1 MRILFTSVPAF
12 GHLLPMLPLARAA
25 VRAGHEVALLTHPSL
40 RDAAPDLTLLPA
52 SPSMPETLAD
62 VTGRTRLDALQDMA
76 RGAVEFFVESRL
88 NLGAAEALAA
98 ADAFAPDFVVADM
111 VDFVGQLVAASRGIA
126 YAVHGSTLPLAEPL
140 RLAFEQ
146 RINDK
151 FPGYGVTRT
160 PPVAFVDPWPDSLLR
175 PTDTFPVTRIA
186 IRPEPHTAEGPEWT
200 APRFPGPGTR
210 PTVLVTLGTV
220 VEDADALAA
229 VVAALRRLDVNILV
243 APVHGAEASAGD
255 RVRTAG
261 FVPMKQL
268 LGAADV
274 VVSAAGAGTVL
285 SVLSAGLPM
294 VLFPMGLDKPVN
306 AERAAEAG
314 AAVVVTGPGEIAT
327 AVEKVLADPS
337 YRTASAAVAAEIAGR
352 ATPGE
357 VLELLLGRR

>member
-52 SPSMPETLAD
+52 GPSMPETLAD
-62 VTGRTRLDALQDMA
+62 VTGRTSLDALQDMA

-88 NLGAAEALAA
+88 NLGATEALAA
-98 ADAFAPDFVVADM
+98 AATFAPDLVVADM
-111 VDFVGQLVAASRGIA
+111 VDFVGQLVAAARGVPF
-126 YAVHGSTLPLAEPL
+126 AVHGSTLPLAEPL
-140 RLAFEQ
+140 HRAFEQ
-146 RINDK
+146 EINTR
-151 FPGYGVTRT
+151 FTGYGVTRT

-175 PTDTFPVTRIA
+175 PTDSFPVRRIA
-186 IRPEPHTAEGPEWT
+186 IRPEPHTAGGPAWT
-200 APRFPGPGTR
+200 PPRFPGPGAR

-243 APVHGAEASAGD
+243 APFHGDEASTGD
-255 RVRTAG
+255 RVCTAG

-268 LGAADV
+268 LTTADV

-306 AERAAEAG
+306 AERAAAAG
-314 AAVVVTGPGEIAT
+314 AALVVTEPADIAT

-352 ATPGE
+352 AAPGD
-357 VLELLLGRR
+357 VLEQLLALR

>member
-25 VRAGHEVALLTHPSL
+25 VRAGHQVALLTHPSL

-52 SPSMPETLAD
+52 GPSMPETLAD
-62 VTGRTRLDALQDMA
+62 VTGRTSLDALQDMA

-88 NLGAAEALAA
+88 NLGATEALAA
-98 ADAFAPDFVVADM
+98 ADTFAPDLVVADM
-111 VDFVGQLVAASRGIA
+111 VDFVGQFVAAARGVPF
-126 YAVHGSTLPLAEPL
+126 AVHGSTLPLAEPL
-140 RLAFEQ
+140 HRAFEQ
-146 RINDK
+146 KINTR
-151 FPGYGVTRT
+151 FTGYGVTRT

-175 PTDTFPVTRIA
+175 PTDTFPVRRIA
-186 IRPEPHTAEGPEWT
+186 IRPEPHTADGPAWT
-200 APRFPGPGTR
+200 PPRFPGPGAR

-220 VEDADALAA
+220 VEDA
-229 VVAALRRLDVNILV
+229 LRRLDVNILV
-243 APVHGAEASAGD
+243 APFHGHEASTGD

-268 LGAADV
+268 LTAADV

-306 AERAAEAG
+306 AERAAAAG
-314 AAVVVTGPGEIAT
+314 AALVVTEPGDIAT

-352 ATPGE
+352 AAPGD
-357 VLELLLGRR
+357 VLEQLLALR